1 MKKALDRFSVQSRT
15 YKEFRPTYPE
25 ALYKYI
31 YANCISKVT
40 CWDCGTGNGQVAAVL
55 SDTFDQVFATDI
67 SEQQIKHA
75 VPKPNIKYSVQRAE
89 ITCFPNQYFDLI
101 TVAQALHWFDLPA
114 FNKEVNRLLKPNGL
128 IAIWGYGLLTIDLE
142 IDVIVNHFYQHIIGG
157 YWDKERAYI
166 DLNYSNIPFH
176 FDEID
181 IQESFNIETQW
192 TIDQLRGYF
201 NSWSSVQNYKDNNN
215 GHNPVDEL
223 INKIA
228 PIWTSKV
235 KKIVFPI
242 FIRAGHPNK

>member
-25 ALYKYI
+25 TLYKYI
-31 YANCISKVT
+31 YANCFSKVT

-67 SEQQIKHA
+67 SLQQIKHA

-89 ITCFPNQYFDLI
+89 ITSFPNQYFDLI
-101 TVAQALHWFDLPA
+101 TVAQAIHWFDLPA

-128 IAIWGYGLLTIDLE
+128 IAIWGYGLLKINLE
-142 IDVIVNHFYQHIIGG
+142 IDVIVNHFYQHIIGA

-166 DLNYSNIPFH
+166 DLNYSNIPFY

-223 INKIA
+223 INKIT

-235 KKIVFPI
+235 KKVVFPI
-242 FIRAGHPNK
+242 FMRAGHPNK